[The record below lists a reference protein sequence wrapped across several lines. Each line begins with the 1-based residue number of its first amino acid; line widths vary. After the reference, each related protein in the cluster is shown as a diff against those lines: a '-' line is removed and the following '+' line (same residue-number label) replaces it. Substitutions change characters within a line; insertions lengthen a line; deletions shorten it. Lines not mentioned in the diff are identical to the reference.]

1 MRTNEATINT
11 SLLQHSNEN
20 NRNRTS
26 CAYNCLI
33 TISRIAVDT
42 LAVVPVLGLGIG
54 FLYIEDLHGVNST
67 LITTITSIGIVAMM
81 TCSLA
86 IVHRRYNKWLGIEDD
101 EVSQSTFMPYMP
113 H

>member
-1 MRTNEATINT
+1 MRINEDKINT

-33 TISRIAVDT
+33 TISRIAVDM
-42 LAVVPVLGLGIG
+42 LAVIPVLGLGIG
-54 FLYIEDLHGVNST
+54 VLYIEDLYGVNST
-67 LITTITSIGIVAMM
+67 LITTITSIGVVAMV
-81 TCSLA
+81 TCSFA
-86 IVHRRYNKWLGIEDD
+86 IAHRGCNKWLGIEDD
-101 EVSQSTFMPYMP
+101 DVSLPTFMPYMP